1 MTRKQIDQAREM
13 RLWLGQVVVP
23 AATLAIGALSIPEVR
38 QAAAAKARLVKQNIE
53 EKLHKKEERP

>member
-1 MTRKQIDQAREM
+1 M
-13 RLWLGQVVVP
+13 P